1 MTENPDANR
10 VRSRLNIKVIILI
23 KMIFFQCFYVNVDE
37 IKVMVA
43 FVLGRTCTVENINE
57 VFRLLDFYII

>member
-23 KMIFFQCFYVNVDE
+23 KIIFFQCFYVNVDE
-37 IKVMVA
+37 IKVVVA
-43 FVLGRTCTVENINE
+43 FVLGRTCTVESINE

>member
-23 KMIFFQCFYVNVDE
+23 KIIFFQCFYVNVDE
-37 IKVMVA
+37 IKVVVA
-43 FVLGRTCTVENINE
+43 FVLGKTCTVESINE

>member
-43 FVLGRTCTVENINE
+43 FVLGRTCRVENINE